1 MQDHPR
7 AGYFISIGAALCWA
21 LTGPGVK
28 FVQDNF
34 ALAPIALAFWRVVI
48 TSVTLLLGL
57 WLVRPDLLRVN
68 REQLKLLLLSGVIGI
83 GIYQTAFVYSI
94 KLNGAAIG
102 IVLVYVY
109 PVFVAL
115 GSYLFLKERLTGYQ
129 LIAMLISLLGCAL
142 IVQLYDPTAL
152 LRNPL
157 GALVGLASAL
167 LQALYTLLSR
177 QLALTTGANTHPVT
191 TLTYPFVFGG
201 CTLLLI
207 ALLSARQPVFT
218 QMNWSAIPA
227 IAVLALGPTMTG
239 YALFNWAL
247 SKLSGRIVSLI
258 VIAEVPLAA
267 LIGVFFLHESLS
279 AVQVMGIG
287 LVLAGIA
294 LPSIQS
300 K

>member
-7 AGYFISIGAALCWA
+7 TGYFVSIGAALCWA

-48 TSVTLLLGL
+48 TSMTLLLGL

-68 REQLKLLLLSGVIGI
+68 REQLKLLLFSGVIGI

-152 LRNPL
+152 LQNPL

-177 QLALTTGANTHPVT
+177 QLALTTGANTHPIT
-191 TLTYPFVFGG
+191 TLTYTFVFGG

-207 ALLSARQPVFT
+207 ALLSARQPVFI

-227 IAVLALGPTMTG
+227 ITVLALGPTMTG

-279 AVQVMGIG
+279 VMQV
-287 LVLAGIA
+287 VGIA
-294 LPSIQS
+294 LVLVGIAFPSLKS